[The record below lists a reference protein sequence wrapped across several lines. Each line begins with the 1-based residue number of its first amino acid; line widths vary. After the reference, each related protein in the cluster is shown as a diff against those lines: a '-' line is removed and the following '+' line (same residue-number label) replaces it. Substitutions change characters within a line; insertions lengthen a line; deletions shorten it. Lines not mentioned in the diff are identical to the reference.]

1 MHWIK
6 GLINLLFCL
15 FVCLFYCSVLLLKN
29 LCACFIIIKVIW
41 VRRTRFGI
49 SEQKYQNI
57 SQHAEAIEKSAWK
70 EPRDG
75 VQCWDSRDRAERL
88 KCQIWVRTANHK
100 EIRAL
105 AHGWEQKTERLYL
118 ERSTF
123 PSPHTA
129 CYDKSCFIDG
139 EKGLF
144 KSKCFPQL
152 CFSMCSA
159 FARSSKP
166 FWAQS
171 SFLFWLK
178 TGFFVLLAWKYGIM
192 ICLRQCWP
200 LKLHLYSKCDLKHT
214 SSSSELILL
223 ERWEDRFF
231 LNVSRFALDQ
241 IYHVFGC
248 L

>member
-29 LCACFIIIKVIW
+29 LCACFIIIKAIW

-49 SEQKYQNI
+49 SEQKYKNI

-75 VQCWDSRDRAERL
+75 VQGWDSRDRAERL

-152 CFSMCSA
+152 VFFNVQCLCPELKA
-159 FARSSKP
+159 LLSSK
-166 FWAQS
+166 FI
-171 SFLFWLK
+171 
-178 TGFFVLLAWKYGIM
+178 FVLAKNRVFCSVSLKIWHNDLFKAVLTFKTS
-192 ICLRQCWP
+192 P
-200 LKLHLYSKCDLKHT
+200 L
-214 SSSSELILL
+214 
-223 ERWEDRFF
+223 
-231 LNVSRFALDQ
+231 Q
-241 IYHVFGC
+241 
-248 L
+248 